1 MFISIHKF
9 MDNHSVLDAA
19 SGDFDQVP
27 EGKCRIEI
35 SRTKDINM
43 VPEDDVEMVVNSNS
57 DRCG

>member
-1 MFISIHKF
+1 

-27 EGKCRIEI
+27 DGKCRIEI

-57 DRCG
+57 DRYS